1 MNNPN
6 GEKTLK
12 RAYQLQNI
20 EKAFTASVRVQG
32 NTSRSLT
39 NTVNATST
47 VSDLFSLVKPV
58 NPLVLNEDRTP
69 KVFYHSTNEN
79 FTVFKKG
86 ERAGLSGK
94 GIYFS
99 PYQQNL
105 YGRNSMPV
113 FLKIENPM
121 TKAPCC
127 LKQGAFN

>member
-12 RAYQLQNI
+12 RAYQFQNI

-32 NTSRSLT
+32 NTSSSLT

-58 NPLVLNEDRTP
+58 NPLVLNEDGTP

-79 FTVFKKG
+79 FTVFKKV
-86 ERAGLSGK
+86 K
-94 GIYFS
+94 GQDFQVKEYIFRLIS
-99 PYQQNL
+99 
-105 YGRNSMPV
+105 
-113 FLKIENPM
+113 KIFMAE
-121 TKAPCC
+121 TQCR
-127 LKQGAFN
+127 FF

>member
-32 NTSRSLT
+32 NTSSSLT
-39 NTVNATST
+39 NTVNATNT

-58 NPLVLNEDRTP
+58 NPLVLNEGGTP
-69 KVFYHSTNEN
+69 KVFYHSTNES
-79 FTVFKKG
+79 FTVFKKC
-86 ERAGLSGK
+86 ERAGFSGK

-105 YGRNSMPV
+105 
-113 FLKIENPM
+113 
-121 TKAPCC
+121 
-127 LKQGAFN
+127 

>member
-20 EKAFTASVRVQG
+20 EKWQSAVTGSVNCSPSRISQTA
-32 NTSRSLT
+32 N
-39 NTVNATST
+39 VNT

-58 NPLVLNEDRTP
+58 NPLVLNEDGTP
-69 KVFYHSTNEN
+69 KVFYHSTNES

-113 FLKIENPM
+113 YLKIENPM
-121 TKAPCC
+121 TKAPCR